1 MTKRVKQKKFLGA
14 VIGAVGT
21 IASSIIQSQQQKK
34 LLEAQQKEQ
43 IIAQNQANL
52 NTYLQNATE
61 LANTDNSWAYDK
73 FKPTFKCGGTKRM
86 KAELGKYKAR
96 FDK

>member
-14 VIGAVGT
+14 VIGAIGS
-21 IASSIIQSQQQKK
+21 IASSVIQAQTQKAQIKEQQKQ
-34 LLEAQQKEQ
+34 ER
-43 IIAQNQANL
+43 IAQNQANF
-52 NTYLQNATE
+52 NTYLQNASE

>member
-14 VIGAVGT
+14 VIGAVGS
-21 IASSIIQSQQQKK
+21 IASSVIQAQNQKAMFDEQQR
-34 LLEAQQKEQ
+34 QQRV
-43 IIAQNQANL
+43 AQNQANF
-52 NTYLQNATE
+52 NTYLQNVSE

-86 KAELGKYKAR
+86 KAELGKYKDR